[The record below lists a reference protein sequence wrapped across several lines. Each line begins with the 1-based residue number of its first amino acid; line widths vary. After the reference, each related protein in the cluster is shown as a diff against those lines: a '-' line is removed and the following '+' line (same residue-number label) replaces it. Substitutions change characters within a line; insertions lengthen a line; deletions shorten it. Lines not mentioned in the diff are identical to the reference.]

1 MKKEAMAV
9 VGWTVAFFSASGCS
23 NKLEDAQ
30 CEVLRGQAFEVINS
44 AHVCADD
51 ADCVPTNWPGC
62 AKPVSS
68 KNKARV
74 LEFKEKFDQGKC
86 VEAKATCR
94 DTPEIYCKQGLC
106 VFRELAGQTNP
117 TK

>member
-1 MKKEAMAV
+1 MGV
-9 VGWTVAFFSASGCS
+9 VSVAGWLVAFVTAVGCNS
-23 NKLEDAQ
+23 VDKSQ
-30 CEVLRGQAFEVINS
+30 CESFRGEAFDIINT

-62 AKPVSS
+62 SKPVNS

-74 LEFKEKFDQGKC
+74 LEIKDKFDKGKC
-86 VEAKATCR
+86 VEDKATCR
-94 DTPEIYCKQGLC
+94 ETPEIYCKQGLC

-117 TK
+117 AK